1 MILCFFVNFLHQRLI
16 IHLINEL
23 LSLLCLYT
31 VCQLGRRLLI
41 WKAETRILHVTLS
54 SELWDGKWAFN
65 SRSCPSKEKL
75 NMEYKTAYPLYAN
88 QFFKWNPWYLCIT
101 LKEELYILFLEVPAG
116 DEPGQWLMLPLPL
129 PVRLPPVGI
138 VRADHME
145 NVALHEGDAQLSTGN
160 VYVLLWIVVKQGFY
174 MNLGTKENKT
184 LSKYKSCC
192 VLNEAEIGIKFWAW

>member
-1 MILCFFVNFLHQRLI
+1 MRNHSTSEVILCFLWISTSNTYHAFNQWTS
-16 IHLINEL
+16 
-23 LSLLCLYT
+23 LSCSYT
-31 VCQLGRRLLI
+31 VRSLGRRVLI
-41 WKAETRILHVTLS
+41 KKTFHHFTLFISLYVS
-54 SELWDGKWAFN
+54 SELWDDKRAFN
-65 SRSCPSKEKL
+65 SRSQPTKVQIIF
-75 NMEYKTAYPLYAN
+75 YI
-88 QFFKWNPWYLCIT
+88 WNPWHLCVT
-101 LKEELYILFLEVPAG
+101 LKEEIYVLFLEVPAG

>member
-1 MILCFFVNFLHQRLI
+1 MRNHSTSEVILCFLWISTSNTNHTFNQWTS
-16 IHLINEL
+16 
-23 LSLLCLYT
+23 LSCSYT
-31 VCQLGRRLLI
+31 VRSLGRRVLI
-41 WKAETRILHVTLS
+41 KKTFHHFTLFISLYVS
-54 SELWDGKWAFN
+54 SELWDDKRAFN
-65 SRSCPSKEKL
+65 SRSQPTKVQIIF
-75 NMEYKTAYPLYAN
+75 YI
-88 QFFKWNPWYLCIT
+88 WNPWNLCVT
-101 LKEELYILFLEVPAG
+101 LKEEIYVLFLEVPAG

-129 PVRLPPVGI
+129 PVSLPPVGI